1 MVPRPSAAWRA
12 ALTCAAVSADGA
24 VTSQPT
30 GTEVS
35 PRALTAFS
43 VITLFGTEVP
53 AGSLL
58 TSWMTGFRMHIPAGQ
73 GSFAR
78 PGEELAVDQREAPGR
93 RQPGARGEH
102 VRPRV
107 QRALG

>member
-1 MVPRPSAAWRA
+1 MSP
-12 ALTCAAVSADGA
+12 DGA

-43 VITLFGTEVP
+43 VITVFGTEVP

-58 TSWMTGFRMHIPAGQ
+58 TSWMTGFSMHWPAGQ
-73 GSFAR
+73 GSFRGPPRNSPLTSPR
-78 PGEELAVDQREAPGR
+78 PPVDGSPGRMVSTSACGFSELALIP
-93 RQPGARGEH
+93 
-102 VRPRV
+102 
-107 QRALG
+107 